1 MLIRL
6 AAAWMLGI
14 VAADSLGAPQPWLW
28 ALAGTGLAA
37 ALAARRAPRVR
48 LAALCLLCA
57 ALGAL
62 RYGASLPE
70 LGPGSVA
77 DLVGRGEL
85 TLAGAVD
92 GDPRRSDD
100 GQRVVLR
107 VTAAQLGGEA
117 IAVEGLALVALPPF
131 PVYRYGD
138 RLAVSGELE
147 RPRGA
152 ERPGE
157 FDYRAYLAHRGIF
170 ALMREPEG
178 VRPLEGSA
186 GIAPLAALLRFRE
199 HCRAVILRTL
209 PEPQAALG
217 VGILLGIQSS
227 IPDEVYSA
235 FSATGT
241 SHILV
246 VSGWNFTIV
255 AGMIG
260 ALAARMRLGRW
271 QTFGFALAVMWV
283 YALLTGGSA
292 AVLRAA
298 AMASLAAV
306 ARASERGSEPWRLL
320 LGACWLISLADPH
333 TLWDLGFQLSA
344 LATGSLF
351 AFARPV
357 EQWVGRRRPFRWPAM
372 APVSEALTA
381 TLAAQV
387 LTLPLIL
394 YQFGNLSIVAPL
406 ANVVVVPAVPYAMAL
421 GTLALVGGLI
431 WLPLGQWL
439 ALGAWLPL
447 SWLAEWARLLAAPAW
462 AAVQVPPFPLWALL
476 AFYAAVGLAWWRAQL
491 RASGGAA
498 AADDPG

>member
-6 AAAWMLGI
+6 AVAWMLGI
-14 VAADSLGAPQPWLW
+14 VAAHVLAPGAPWLW
-28 ALAGTGLAA
+28 SLAA
-37 ALAARRAPRVR
+37 AATVCARVAPRAR
-48 LAALCLLCA
+48 LAALCVLCA

-62 RYGASLPE
+62 RYGASLPD

-77 DLVGRGEL
+77 SLVGRGEL
-85 TLAGAVD
+85 TLVGSVD
-92 GDPRRSDD
+92 AEPRRGDD

-107 VTAAQLGGEA
+107 VEAARVGAEA
-117 IAVEGLALVALPPF
+117 LAVEGLALLALPPY
-131 PVYRYGD
+131 PAYRYGD
-138 RLAVSGELE
+138 RLAVAGELE
-147 RPRGA
+147 QPRGA
-152 ERPGE
+152 ERPGA

-178 VRPLEGSA
+178 VRTLDGPA
-186 GIAPLAALLRFRE
+186 GIGPLAALLRFRE
-199 HCRAVILRTL
+199 HCSAVLLRML

-217 VGILLGIQSS
+217 IGILLGIQSS
-227 IPDEVYSA
+227 IPDEVYAA

-255 AGMIG
+255 AAVIG
-260 ALAARMRLGRW
+260 ALAARMGLGRAA
-271 QTFGFALAVMWV
+271 TFGFALCAMWT

-306 ARASERGSEPWRLL
+306 ARASERDSEPWRLL

-344 LATGSLF
+344 LATASLF

-357 EQWVGRRRPFRWPAM
+357 ESWFGRWPPFRWPAL
-372 APVSEALTA
+372 APVAEALTA

-394 YQFGNLSIVAPL
+394 YQLGNLSVIAPL

-421 GTLALVGGLI
+421 GTLALLGGLV

-447 SWLAEWARLLAAPAW
+447 TWLAEWARILAAPSW

-476 AFYAAVGLAWWRAQL
+476 VYYAAVAALWLKGARRA
-491 RASGGAA
+491 A
-498 AADDPG
+498 